1 MKRSTKIFLVLG
13 GLVAVAGATFFI
25 YRSYI
30 KKKVDNFF
38 NDPDKYYLGRVLP
51 KSYFDFWKRFMNA
64 STTEQRLIK
73 EKMEG
78 VIKGSMIK
86 AKNHYIKWYSN
97 PMTINKLPLNEQPK
111 LTVLRDTFIPSIDY
125 SINYDKS
132 FTDSK
137 DVQDAYAFVSS
148 NTPNLIYLNVYNFW
162 TGDFKGEVGLYDTI
176 THEMSHCIDYF
187 LNENGVTLYQKTSNL
202 SNQIGADSYIM
213 NDQEQFARL
222 STLRRQFDVPPMA
235 TYQELADIFS
245 NAIKTNKIQS
255 KDFSISVS
263 ADKKYL
269 IFKPN
274 RGSVVIDAKTKVDRL
289 NQIWKI
295 LFFDVKII
303 VDGRTDAN
311 LNPLFTNF
319 ATIKSGNIYIDL
331 QPLAQL
337 NVTTAMIQKPNKT
350 NPIYGAGVDKTNPIY
365 GAGVDDSQSV
375 AFTGYGFNRIK
386 CRNPRCNWSWKVK
399 DGGNDLFVCHKCF
412 TDNSKFYLKH

>member
-13 GLVAVAGATFFI
+13 GLVAVAGATFFV

-97 PMTINKLPLNEQPK
+97 PMTINKLPKEQQSK
-111 LTVLRDTFIPSIDY
+111 LTILRDTFIPSINY
-125 SINYDKS
+125 KINFDKS
-132 FTDSK
+132 FTDNK

-148 NTPNLIYLNVYNFW
+148 AKPNIIYINVYNFW

-187 LNENGVTLYQKTSNL
+187 LNENGVVLYQKTS
-202 SNQIGADSYIM
+202 SMENQVGSESYIM

-222 STLRRQFDVPPMA
+222 STFRRQFNIPPIA
-235 TYQELADIFS
+235 TYSEIADIFS

-269 IFKPN
+269 IFKPK
-274 RGSVVIDAKTKVDRL
+274 RGSVSISAKTKIDRL

-319 ATIKSGNIYIDL
+319 ATIKSGNIYIEL

-337 NVTTAMIQKPNKT
+337 NITTASIDKPNKT
-350 NPIYGAGVDKTNPIY
+350 NPIYGG
-365 GAGVDDSQSV
+365 GMDDSQSL
-375 AFTGYGFNRIK
+375 AFTGYSFSRIK
-386 CRNPRCNWSWKVK
+386 CHNPRCNWSWKVK
-399 DGGNDLFVCHKCF
+399 DGGDDLFVCHKCY

>member
-1 MKRSTKIFLVLG
+1 MKRSTKILLALG
-13 GLVAVAGATFFI
+13 SLVAVAGATFFI

-30 KKKVDNFF
+30 KKKVNNFF
-38 NDPDKYYLGRVLP
+38 NDPDSYYLGRVLP
-51 KSYFDFWKRFMNA
+51 QSYFDFWKKFMNA

-73 EKMEG
+73 EKMENI
-78 VIKGSMIK
+78 IKGSMIK

-97 PMTINKLPLNEQPK
+97 PMTINKLPLEQQSK
-111 LTVLRDTFIPSIDY
+111 LKTLRDTFIPSIQY
-125 SINYDKS
+125 RINFDKN
-132 FTDSK
+132 FTQNK

-176 THEMSHCIDYF
+176 THEMSHSIDYF
-187 LNENGVTLYQKTSNL
+187 LNENGVVLYQKTS
-202 SNQIGADSYIM
+202 SMENQVGSESYIM

-222 STLRRQFDVPPMA
+222 STFRRQFDVPPIA
-235 TYQELADIFS
+235 TYSEIADIFKK
-245 NAIKTNKIQS
+245 AIKSKKIQS
-255 KDFSISVS
+255 RDFNISVS
-263 ADKKYL
+263 SDNKNL
-269 IFKPN
+269 IFTPKK
-274 RGSVVIDAKTKVDRL
+274 GKVVISAKTKIDRL

-319 ATIKSGNIYIDL
+319 ATIKAGSIYIDL

-337 NVTTAMIQKPNKT
+337 NITTASIDKPTKT
-350 NPIYGAGVDKTNPIY
+350 NPIYGG
-365 GAGVDDSQSV
+365 GMDDSQSL
-375 AFTGYGFNRIK
+375 AFTGYSFSRIK

-399 DGGNDLFVCHKCF
+399 DGGDDLFVCHKCF

>member
-78 VIKGSMIK
+78 VIKGSVIK

-97 PMTINKLPLNEQPK
+97 PMTINKLPEEQQSK
-111 LTVLRDTFIPSIDY
+111 LTILRDTFIPSINY
-125 SINYDKS
+125 KINFDRS
-132 FTDSK
+132 FTDNK
-137 DVQDAYAFVSS
+137 DVQDAYAYVSS
-148 NTPNLIYLNVYNFW
+148 AKPNIIYINVYNFW
-162 TGDFKGEVGLYDTI
+162 TGDFKGEVGLYDTV

-187 LNENGVTLYQKTSNL
+187 LNENGVVLYQKTS
-202 SNQIGADSYIM
+202 SMENQVGSESYIM

-222 STLRRQFDVPPMA
+222 STFRRQFDVPPMA

-255 KDFSISVS
+255 RDFSISVS

-269 IFKPN
+269 IFKPKK
-274 RGSVVIDAKTKVDRL
+274 GSVSISAKTKIDRL

-337 NVTTAMIQKPNKT
+337 NITTASIDKPNKT
-350 NPIYGAGVDKTNPIY
+350 NPIYGG
-365 GAGVDDSQSV
+365 GMDDSQSL
-375 AFTGYGFNRIK
+375 AFTGYSFSRIK
-386 CRNPRCNWSWKVK
+386 CHNPRCNWSWKVK
-399 DGGNDLFVCHKCF
+399 DGGDDLFVCHKCF
-412 TDNSKFYLKH
+412 TDNSKFYIKH

>member
-13 GLVAVAGATFFI
+13 GLVAVAGATFFV

-30 KKKVDNFF
+30 KKKVNNFF

-51 KSYFDFWKRFMNA
+51 KSYFDFWKRFTNA

-73 EKMEG
+73 DKMENI
-78 VIKGSMIK
+78 IKGSLVK

-97 PMTINKLPLNEQPK
+97 PMTINKLPKNEQSK
-111 LTVLRDTFIPSIDY
+111 LITLRDKFIPSIEY
-125 SINYDKS
+125 KINFDKN
-132 FTDSK
+132 FTENK
-137 DVQDAYAFVSS
+137 EVQDAYAFVSS
-148 NTPNLIYLNVYNFW
+148 AKPNIIFINVYNFW

-187 LNENGVTLYQKTSNL
+187 LNQNGVVLYQKTSNME
-202 SNQIGADSYIM
+202 NQVGSDSYIM

-235 TYQELADIFS
+235 TYQELADIFR
-245 NAIKTNKIQS
+245 NAIKTKKIQS
-255 KDFSISVS
+255 RDFGISVS
-263 ADKKYL
+263 SDSNYL

-274 RGSVVIDAKTKVDRL
+274 KGSVVINAKTKIDRL

-319 ATIKSGNIYIDL
+319 ATIKGGNVYIDL
-331 QPLAQL
+331 RPLAQL
-337 NVTTAMIQKPNKT
+337 NITTASVDKPNKT
-350 NPIYGAGVDKTNPIY
+350 NPIYGGGMDN
-365 GAGVDDSQSV
+365 SQSL
-375 AFTGYGFNRIK
+375 AFTGYSFNRIK
-386 CRNPRCNWSWKVK
+386 CKNPKCDWSWKVK
-399 DGGNDLFVCHKCF
+399 DGGDDLFVCHKCF
-412 TDNSKFYLKH
+412 TDNSKFYSKK